1 MLIRIVRMEFEPSKV
16 ADFKELFEEV
26 KGKIITFPGC
36 HHVELRK
43 DASLSNVFYT
53 FSKWENEGAL
63 EAYRISEL
71 FTATWIRT
79 KALFNGKPLAYS
91 LIKAD

>member
-26 KGKIITFPGC
+26 KGKIAAFPGC
-36 HHVELRK
+36 HHVELRV
-43 DASLSNVFYT
+43 DATLSNVYYT
-53 FSKWENEGAL
+53 FSKWENEDAL
-63 EAYRISEL
+63 EAYRISGL

-91 LIKAD
+91 LAEVN